1 MKAILDSLLAGA
13 PADIVQARL
22 HSLPTRANRQ
32 AALCTACG
40 ILGEAAA
47 SCQERADEIANFL
60 ANNCLVFGL
69 GGKPCALQ
77 KVYGLELDALA

>member
-1 MKAILDSLLAGA
+1 LAGA
-13 PADIVQARL
+13 PADIVQSHL

-40 ILGEAAA
+40 ILSEAAA

-69 GGKPCALQ
+69 GGKPCAL
-77 KVYGLELDALA
+77 KEIYGMKLDALA